1 MTINDRT
8 AASPTVPRPT
18 VRLDGPRLVAED
30 LVVLRGGHR
39 VLGGVSLSLA
49 PGELVAVVGA
59 SGAGKSTLLASLAGL
74 TVAASGSVALV
85 DRSTGSSRSPYGAV
99 GLVPQD
105 DILHADLPLRRTL
118 LHAAGL
124 RLAADQTQ
132 LRRAVDEVLHELDLG
147 DRAAVPV
154 GALSGGQ
161 RKRASIAVELLARP
175 SLFLLDE
182 PTS

>member
-49 PGELVAVVGA
+49 PDELVAVVGA

-74 TVAASGSVALV
+74 TDPASGSVALV
-85 DRSTGSSRSPYGAV
+85 DRSNGSSRSPYGAV

-105 DILHADLPLRRTL
+105 DILHADLPLRAPCCTPPDC
-118 LHAAGL
+118 GWPP
-124 RLAADQTQ
+124 T
-132 LRRAVDEVLHELDLG
+132 
-147 DRAAVPV
+147 
-154 GALSGGQ
+154 
-161 RKRASIAVELLARP
+161 RP
-175 SLFLLDE
+175 SCAARWTTCCMSLTWATG
-182 PTS
+182 PRVPSAR